1 MNIDHVINT
10 DLINLNLAGGSKEEA
25 LQLLINLLYQNNRIS
40 DKGEFLSEVLERE
53 NTETTDLGFGI
64 AIPHGR
70 CKAVTAPSVAIG
82 KLHPPVAWSDSPAS
96 QQAPVYGIFLMASS
110 PDNEDISHMEIIARV
125 ATLLIDDQFVAYFKD
140 TQDEAQLLEKIKT
153 LIGEG

>member
-1 MNIDHVINT
+1 
-10 DLINLNLAGGSKEEA
+10 
-25 LQLLINLLYQNNRIS
+25 
-40 DKGEFLSEVLERE
+40 
-53 NTETTDLGFGI
+53 
-64 AIPHGR
+64 
-70 CKAVTAPSVAIG
+70 
-82 KLHPPVAWSDSPAS
+82 
-96 QQAPVYGIFLMASS
+96 MASS